1 MTSVHEAE
9 IVGLHDFFEG
19 WLGGTLPD
27 TDDAFER
34 FERTIG
40 EAFTFIDPDGR
51 FLERAELVAHLRAA
65 HGARPGLRI
74 RIENPRIRHET
85 CGLTIAT
92 YEEWQEAGDKTTG
105 RLSSAVF
112 RDRGEG
118 VEWVHVH
125 ETWLRGRTPYST
137 TTM

>member
-9 IVGLHDFFEG
+9 IVELHEFFEG

-40 EAFTFIDPDGR
+40 DAFTFIGPDGR
-51 FLERAELVAHLRAA
+51 FLDRASLVSHLRSA
-65 HGARPGLRI
+65 HGARPGLHI
-74 RIENPRIRHET
+74 RIENPRIHHEAG
-85 CGLTIAT
+85 GLTIAT
-92 YEEWQEAGDKTTG
+92 YEEWQEQGSVTTG
-105 RLSSAVF
+105 HLSSAVF
-112 RDRGEG
+112 RDRADG

-125 ETWLRGRTPYST
+125 ETWLKPPGK
-137 TTM
+137 